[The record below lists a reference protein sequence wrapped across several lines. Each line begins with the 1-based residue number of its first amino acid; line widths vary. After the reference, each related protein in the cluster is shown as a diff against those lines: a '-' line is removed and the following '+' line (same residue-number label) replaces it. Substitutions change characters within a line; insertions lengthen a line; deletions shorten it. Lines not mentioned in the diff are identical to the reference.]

1 MSTTEI
7 YEAIF
12 MTFTIVFAGLTIGFS
27 TLAFFFG

>member
-1 MSTTEI
+1 MSTTEL

-12 MTFTIVFAGLTIGFS
+12 MSFTIIFAGLTIGFS